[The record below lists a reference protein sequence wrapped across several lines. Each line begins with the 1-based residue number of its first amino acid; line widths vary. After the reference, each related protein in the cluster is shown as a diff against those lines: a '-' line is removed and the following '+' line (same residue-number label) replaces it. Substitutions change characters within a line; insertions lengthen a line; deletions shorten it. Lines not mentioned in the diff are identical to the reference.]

1 MIYVYMHIDIHT
13 GLRGGAG
20 GSDSCGDSCG
30 DSTLRHSTATTHCNN
45 TLQQDVGLRSGA
57 SGRDKCGDR
66 GYVLDFSWGRCG
78 GTSVGGSGIH
88 ANHRAHMTLTN
99 THDLC
104 NTCDTHT

>member
-1 MIYVYMHIDIHT
+1 MHIDIHT

-20 GSDSCGDSCG
+20 GSDSCGDS
-30 DSTLRHSTATTHCNN
+30 TMRHSTATTHCNK

-66 GYVLDFSWGRCG
+66 GYVLDFSGCRCG

-88 ANHRAHMTLTN
+88 ANHKAHITLTN
-99 THDLC
+99 TRDMC
-104 NTCDTHT
+104 NTDKHT